1 VYGLMSTLDH
11 IVGAYNFLVHL
22 LLFENTLHTALFLCI
37 ATFSIMWYEWA
48 LPFAM
53 IAAGLK
59 VLQINYTN
67 KRYEMPPPNVA
78 NNIVFIKTVSEFVIT
93 LKFITDQFLV
103 DIVYW
108 QSPKNSVKLLA
119 FLFLGAPIALIGVFI
134 VSIRLMLVLCLWIAV
149 FSNIDF
155 F

>member
-1 VYGLMSTLDH
+1 
-11 IVGAYNFLVHL
+11 
-22 LLFENTLHTALFLCI
+22 
-37 ATFSIMWYEWA
+37 MWYEWA

-59 VLQINYTN
+59 VLQINYSN
-67 KRYEMPPPNVA
+67 KRYEMPPPNIA

-134 VSIRLMLVLCLWIAV
+134 VSIRLMMVLCLWVAV